1 MIQVLDNGFMIG
13 LKSHAVLK
21 SKRLS
26 PLFLL
31 LLERSPKV
39 LFIVLHTTYQN
50 LVEKVF
56 IHRKSFESGNEGRKY
71 VARERT

>member
-1 MIQVLDNGFMIG
+1 MLRDIGFIKG
-13 LKSHAVLK
+13 LEKHAVLK
-21 SKRLS
+21 SKRLN

-31 LLERSPKV
+31 LLVRSPKV
-39 LFIVLHTTYQN
+39 LFIVHTTYQN

-56 IHRKSFESGNEGRKY
+56 IHRKSFESSNEGRKY